1 VSLVG
6 EKIRGSNLVGDKV
19 FTGIIEEL
27 GRIDS
32 ILHQKDGI
40 TMGIYA
46 SAVTTDLKA
55 GDSVAVNGVCLTTNE
70 VSGNSFSTFV
80 MAETLKQTNLAL
92 LHKKD
97 YVNLERALRLSDRLG
112 GHIVYGH
119 IDGIAR
125 VTGKRHNIVEI
136 SIPQEL
142 AKFVIEKGSIA
153 LDGISLTIQSKRNNI
168 IRIGIT
174 PFTEENTNIK
184 YWRVGSKVNVETD
197 VMRKWAMFNVKCGML
212 LVNCK

>member
-1 VSLVG
+1 M
-6 EKIRGSNLVGDKV
+6 

-27 GRIDS
+27 GRVDS
-32 ILHQKDGI
+32 ILHQKNGI
-40 TMGIYA
+40 MMGIYA
-46 SAVTTDLKA
+46 PAVTTDLKA
-55 GDSVAVNGVCLTTNE
+55 GDSIAVNGVCLTTNE
-70 VSGNSFSTFV
+70 ISGNSFSTFV
-80 MAETLKQTNLAL
+80 MAETLKQTNLTS

-119 IDGIAR
+119 IDDIAR
-125 VTGKRHNIVEI
+125 VTVKRHNIVEI
-136 SIPQEL
+136 SISQEL
-142 AKFVIEKGSIA
+142 ARFVIEKGSIA

-184 YWRVGSKVNVETD
+184 CWRVGSKVNVETD
-197 VMRKWAMFNVKCGML
+197 VMRKWAMFNV
-212 LVNCK
+212 

>member
-1 VSLVG
+1 VYFVG
-6 EKIRGSNLVGDKV
+6 EKTMSSVGEETVGGKV

-27 GRIDS
+27 GRVNS
-32 ILHQKDGI
+32 ILHQKNGI
-40 TMGIYA
+40 MMGIYA
-46 SAVTTDLKA
+46 PAVTADPKA
-55 GDSVAVNGVCLTTNE
+55 GDSIAVNGVCLTTNE

-92 LHKKD
+92 LHNRD

-125 VTGKRHNIVEI
+125 VIGKRHNIVEV

-142 AKFVIEKGSIA
+142 ARVAIEKGSIA

-197 VMRKWAMFNVKCGML
+197 VMRKWAMLNVEGEM
-212 LVNCK
+212 